1 MQKERNK
8 LRTLLEKSLTLLEVA
23 HLTDDEH
30 YVGNGVEA
38 FIEDTRNYLCEDR
51 VKHFVIIMKNGEKHY
66 VDGVQIWSDEESY
79 YVGKFGDKS
88 EKFCK
93 EEVSCISQFDIN
105 E

>member
-8 LRTLLEKSLTLLEVA
+8 LRTLLEKSLTLLEDA
-23 HLTDDEH
+23 HLTDDNH
-30 YVGNGVEA
+30 YIGNGVEA

-51 VKHFVIIMKNGEKHY
+51 TKHFVIIMQDGEKHY
-66 VDGVQIWSDEESY
+66 LDGEQVWSDEVNY
-79 YVGKFGDKS
+79 FVGEVGDKS